1 MHARVVIEMKRRFL
15 HASAALTVG
24 AAFFAAGENVTRAE
38 DAAPLWSLQPV
49 TNPPVP
55 AVKRKD
61 WPQGRVD
68 HFILAELEKNGIA
81 PSADADAPTMLR
93 RLNFDLIGL
102 PPSLAEIAEFEK
114 MWARDPQAAIAQAAD
129 RLLASPD
136 FGGRWGRHW
145 LDVARYAE
153 SSGNTRNMAYVLAWR
168 YRNWVVEALNKNTP
182 FDQFIRQQ
190 LAGDLLPSATAPER
204 DENVLGTG
212 FLTVGVKSLGEQD
225 MVTYELNIADD
236 QIDATTRAFL
246 GLTVACAR
254 CHDHKFDPIPTRDY
268 YALAGIFRSTAH
280 LTGVETN
287 NRKEE
292 AEGMVLGPNP
302 KDHMMAIQ
310 AHDTQFAAMQKQY
323 EEVAKKRG
331 TMRQELVKAGI
342 EPAKAMAQKDA
353 MPPEV
358 AVKLTELRGLDE
370 SVEDWKVRLKKMKD
384 SAPPAPQRG
393 MAVQEKTKPADSARF
408 SKGDPKQPK
417 EVVPRGALSAI
428 SALPFREIPPNESG
442 RRQLANWIASPGNPL
457 TGRVIVNRVWQHI
470 FGRGIVE
477 TPDDFGDMGVRP
489 SHPALLDHL
498 AFRFVREGWDVKAL
512 IRELVTSRAYR
523 QGSVISDQCLVISEK
538 REHAANPL
546 ITNSLI
552 TNHSKAQLADPA
564 NKLLWRMNR
573 KPLEAEALRDALL
586 ELGGT
591 LDHSPLAGS
600 QVATLAEP
608 VKPQGR
614 ELGRKGFLNDLV
626 DEPTRRSIYLPVV
639 RGAANPA
646 MQCFD
651 VADPNLVTGQRRATI
666 VPGQALFLMNS
677 DLVLAQA
684 QGFAARVLATPG
696 SLDARIVN
704 AWRLALCRAPSASE
718 AQALREILASAPD
731 DPAAWAQVCHT
742 LMMTGEF
749 RILE

>member
-1 MHARVVIEMKRRFL
+1 MKGSF
-15 HASAALTVG
+15 HPVFAALAT
-24 AAFFAAGENVTRAE
+24 FAALAIASGVTVRAQ
-38 DAAPLWSLQPV
+38 AADEPLWSLQSV
-49 TNPPVP
+49 ANPPLP
-55 AVKRKD
+55 AVQQKE
-61 WPQGRVD
+61 WPLGRVD
-68 HFILAELEKNGIA
+68 HFILAELEKNGLA

-93 RLNFDLIGL
+93 RLCFDLTGL
-102 PPSLAEIAEFEK
+102 PPSLTEIAEFEK
-114 MWARDPQAAIAQAAD
+114 LWARDPQAAIAQTAD

-136 FGGRWGRHW
+136 FGARWGRHW

-168 YRNWVVEALNKNTP
+168 YRNWVVEALNRNTP
-182 FDQFIRQQ
+182 FDKFIRQQ
-190 LAGDLLPSATAPER
+190 LAGDLLPAATAAER
-204 DENVLGTG
+204 DENILGTG

-280 LTGVETN
+280 FTGVETN
-287 NRKEE
+287 NRREE
-292 AEGMVLGPNP
+292 AEGMALGPNP
-302 KDHMMAIQ
+302 KDHLTAIK
-310 AHDTQFAAMQKQY
+310 AHDAQLAMMQKQY
-323 EEVAKKRG
+323 EEVAKKRNS
-331 TMRQELVKAGI
+331 MRDELVKAGV
-342 EPAKAMAQKDA
+342 EPAKAKKDE

-358 AVKLTELRGLDE
+358 AEKLSELRGLDE
-370 SVEDWKVRLKKMKD
+370 SVEEWKARLKKKKD
-384 SAPPAPQRG
+384 AAPPQPPRG
-393 MAVQEKTKPADSARF
+393 MATQEKSKPADSPRF
-408 SKGDPKQPK
+408 SKGDPKKPQ

-428 SALPFREIPPNESG
+428 QSLPFRDIPPNESG
-442 RRQLANWIASPGNPL
+442 RRQLANWIASSGNPL

-477 TPDDFGDMGVRP
+477 TPDDFGEMGARP

-512 IRELVTSRAYR
+512 IRELVTSHAYR
-523 QGSVISDQCLVISEK
+523 QSSSV
-538 REHAANPL
+538 
-546 ITNSLI
+546 
-552 TNHSKAQLADPA
+552 AQGAVAVQKDPA
-564 NKLLWRMNR
+564 NKLLWRMSR

-586 ELGGT
+586 ELGGR
-591 LDHSPLAGS
+591 LDHTPLAGS

-608 VKPQGR
+608 VQAQAR
-614 ELGRKGFLNDLV
+614 ELGRRGFLSNLA

-639 RGAANPA
+639 RGSANPA

-666 VPGQALFLMNS
+666 VPAQALFLMNS
-677 DLVLAQA
+677 ELVLDQA
-684 QGFAARVLATPG
+684 QGFAARVLAAKADT
-696 SLDARIVN
+696 LDARIEK
-704 AWRLALCRAPSASE
+704 AWRLALCRPPSAAE
-718 AQALREILASAPD
+718 AQALRETLAPTPD
-731 DPAAWAQVCHT
+731 DPAAWARVCHT